1 MTHYPSLGPDDR
13 LEELFRRF
21 PRGVAPLIAL
31 HDQILR
37 DEDSDLSLGE
47 RELIAAFVSGLN
59 ACDFCFG
66 AHKLMARAFGVSE
79 TLIEDMVKDEQSAA
93 LEPKLKPLFA
103 YLRKLTLTPAKVTA
117 LDAKAVFDAG
127 WSEEALYDAALICAL
142 FSFMNRVLDGAG
154 IEPKPLFANPSD
166 EDLKQRAGGSYSA
179 WAKNA
184 GLIDK

>member
-21 PRGVAPLIAL
+21 PRGVAPLITL

-37 DEDSDLSLGE
+37 DEDSDLSLAE

-79 TLIEDMVKDEQSAA
+79 TLIEDMVKDEQSAD
-93 LEPKLKPLFA
+93 LQPKLKPLFGF
-103 YLRKLTLTPAKVTA
+103 LRKLTLSPAKITG
-117 LDAKAVFDAG
+117 LDSKAVFDAG
-127 WSEEALYDAALICAL
+127 WSEEALYDATLICAL

-154 IEPKPLFANPSD
+154 IQPKPLFDNPSD
-166 EDLKQRAGGSYSA
+166 ADLKNRASGSYTE

-184 GLIDK
+184 ALID

>member
-37 DEDSDLSLGE
+37 DQDSDLSLAE

-79 TLIEDMVKDEQSAA
+79 TLIE
-93 LEPKLKPLFA
+93 
-103 YLRKLTLTPAKVTA
+103 
-117 LDAKAVFDAG
+117 
-127 WSEEALYDAALICAL
+127 
-142 FSFMNRVLDGAG
+142 
-154 IEPKPLFANPSD
+154 
-166 EDLKQRAGGSYSA
+166 
-179 WAKNA
+179 
-184 GLIDK
+184 